1 MVFNSDHE
9 NYGKINV
16 FLNFV
21 FLQLNIINII
31 IWRVSPKK
39 KKNIAESFFKRLVSN
54 SEIRQKK

>member
-39 KKNIAESFFKRLVSN
+39 KKHSLKFFKRLVSN